1 MQSSVQVHPAMSLAA
16 IVIGSALMGPLGMV
30 VAIPLT
36 AALKGLFIF
45 YFEKRTGRQLVDY
58 DGAIFRGTPYRDEHG
73 DPVPAFD
80 ALGDD
85 SFVADSE
92 LLTDDL
98 VPEATALPKPEF
110 ENPWSK
116 LAGLQPGSTG
126 MFRNPFAGGDDP
138 GDDKEDDGR

>member
-1 MQSSVQVHPAMSLAA
+1 M
-16 IVIGSALMGPLGMV
+16 
-30 VAIPLT
+30 
-36 AALKGLFIF
+36 
-45 YFEKRTGRQLVDY
+45 
-58 DGAIFRGTPYRDEHG
+58 
-73 DPVPAFD
+73 PAFD